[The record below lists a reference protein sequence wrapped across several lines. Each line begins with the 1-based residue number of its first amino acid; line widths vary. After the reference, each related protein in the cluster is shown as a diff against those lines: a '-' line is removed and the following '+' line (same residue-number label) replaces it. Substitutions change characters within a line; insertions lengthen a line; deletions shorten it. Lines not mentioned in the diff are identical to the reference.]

1 MTSDSSQFTEEEKLC
16 SRSDAVIEVAEPV
29 PEPRGSFSSYFLV
42 LGLQRLK
49 ARSLPS
55 RRLVGDGAQ
64 NTNGRAARAELS
76 SGREPCRMPA
86 ARALPV
92 PPERDLESRGRI
104 HRESTTQT
112 KECKLRQ
119 KREDF
124 PDKGQRFLQGQEP
137 ETLLSC

>member
-1 MTSDSSQFTEEEKLC
+1 M
-16 SRSDAVIEVAEPV
+16 
-29 PEPRGSFSSYFLV
+29 
-42 LGLQRLK
+42 
-49 ARSLPS
+49 
-55 RRLVGDGAQ
+55 GDGAQ
-64 NTNGRAARAELS
+64 NTNVRAARAELS

-86 ARALPV
+86 ARVLPV